1 MNVTGTGNTTSTGG
15 AGAGGIMRTDRG
27 HLGKE
32 DFLQLLVAQ
41 LRNQDPTNPADS
53 KEFAAQL
60 AQFSSLEQ
68 LVNLNESVQS
78 QSTAMN
84 GLIQGMATSTSLAAL
99 GKNVLAASDRMEIA
113 GADTH
118 VMFAAP
124 QSGEAVL
131 KLYDQ
136 NGEVAGEYP
145 LGSVTAGQQSIAVGP
160 AAGRM
165 KGAHKFAVE
174 INTGSETVAATTFV
188 RGVVDGVQFQNGQ
201 MVLLMGGITVPAG
214 NVIQITNS

>member
-1 MNVTGTGNTTSTGG
+1 MSVTGVGS
-15 AGAGGIMRTDRG
+15 AGGSSAPNALQFDRG
-27 HLGKE
+27 QLGKQ

-41 LRNQDPTNPADS
+41 LRNQDPTNPSDS

-68 LVNLNESVQS
+68 LVNLNTSVQA

-84 GLIQGMATSTSLAAL
+84 GIIQGMATSTSLAAI
-99 GKNVLAASDRMEIA
+99 GKNVIAASDRMEIT
-113 GADTH
+113 GADSK

-124 QSGEAVL
+124 RAGEAVL
-131 KLYDQ
+131 KLYDE
-136 NGEVAGEYP
+136 NGNVAGEYP
-145 LGSVTAGQQSIAVGP
+145 LGPVTAGQQSVAVGA
-160 AAGRM
+160 AAGKMR
-165 KGAHKFAVE
+165 GAHKFAVE
-174 INTGSETVAATTFV
+174 INTGTETVAATTLV
-188 RGVVDGVQFQNGQ
+188 RGVVDGVQFQNGS